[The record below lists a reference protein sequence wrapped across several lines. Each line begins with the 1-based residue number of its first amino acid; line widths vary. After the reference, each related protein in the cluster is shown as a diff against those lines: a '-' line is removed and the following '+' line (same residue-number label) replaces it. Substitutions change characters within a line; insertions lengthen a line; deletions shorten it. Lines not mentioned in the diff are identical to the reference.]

1 MGLITFYHNKRI
13 LFLFIGVI
21 LCSNAFSQ
29 NQAALDSFNYEREK
43 IGSNS
48 MFVLGGWSVANI
60 IVSGAALTDTKGEA
74 YYFHEMNVLWNLINL
89 GIAIPGYLGTIKR
102 RNNILNPSETIKKQ
116 MATEKL
122 YLINGIMDVSYIFM
136 GYYCYTLG
144 DKYPLGANML
154 HGFGHSFMM
163 QGTFLLIND
172 ILIAMIHGGHYKKKL
187 APILEKLTFSG
198 NGVGLV
204 IPIK

>member
-1 MGLITFYHNKRI
+1 MKRFA
-13 LFLFIGVI
+13 LFLLVGI
-21 LCSNAFSQ
+21 LYCYESSAQ
-29 NQAALDSFNYEREK
+29 QQAALDNFNYEREK
-43 IGSNS
+43 IGGNS
-48 MFVLGGWSVANI
+48 MFVLGGWSAANI
-60 IVSGAALTDTKGEA
+60 IISGGALFNTKGEA

-89 GIAIPGYLGTIKR
+89 GIAIPGYLGTKKR
-102 RNNILNPSETIKKQ
+102 RNNILDPSETIKKQ

-122 YLINGIMDVSYIFM
+122 YLINGILDVSYIFM

-144 DKYPLGANML
+144 DKYTLGANML
-154 HGFGHSFMM
+154 HGFGHSFML

-172 ILIAMIHGGHYKKKL
+172 LFIAIIHGTHHKKRL
-187 APILEKLTFSG
+187 APILENLRFSG

>member
-1 MGLITFYHNKRI
+1 MSSIKIYHKKCLCLLIGLI
-13 LFLFIGVI
+13 LS
-21 LCSNAFSQ
+21 SNVFSQ
-29 NQAALDSFNYEREK
+29 YQTALDSFNYEREK

-74 YYFHEMNVLWNLINL
+74 YYFHEMNVMWNIINL
-89 GIAIPGYLGTIKR
+89 GIAIPGYLGTKKR

-116 MATEKL
+116 MGTEKL
-122 YLINGIMDVSYIFM
+122 YLINGILDVSYIFM
-136 GYYCYTLG
+136 GYYFYALG
-144 DKYPLGANML
+144 DKYPLKAGML
-154 HGFGHSFMM
+154 RGYGHSFMM

-172 ILIAMIHGGHYKKKL
+172 LVIAMIHGGHHKKKL
-187 APILEKLTFSG
+187 APILENLSFSG